1 LTRKKDLYRILG
13 VNQKA
18 DSAKIKKAYRRAA
31 KKYHPDISPKGE
43 QKFKE
48 VQEAYETLS
57 DPEKKAVYDREMSKK
72 SVLPH
77 SSTFNYPE
85 PLKTGPLR
93 TGPST
98 LFDEI
103 DEFFSTFE
111 DFWMDKG
118 PEFSGEWEEDHT
130 DLLSL
135 EIILTPSEAR
145 DGCEIPLKVPFW
157 TDCRRCVGTGFKGG
171 LICGLCR
178 GRGRER
184 IQKKIRI
191 TIPSGVKSG
200 MQIRIPL
207 KGRKLGGV
215 DLIATLRVSQ

>member
-1 LTRKKDLYRILG
+1 LARKKDLYRILG

-31 KKYHPDISPKGE
+31 KKYHPDVSPKGE
-43 QKFKE
+43 EKFKE

-57 DPEKKAVYDREMSKK
+57 DPEKKAVYDREK
-72 SVLPH
+72 SLKLVPH
-77 SSTFNYPE
+77 PGSYNYSQ
-85 PLKTGPLR
+85 PLRTGPLR
-93 TGPST
+93 TGPSS

-103 DEFFSTFE
+103 EEFFLTFE
-111 DFWMDKG
+111 DFWMDRW
-118 PEFSGEWEEDHT
+118 PEFFGEWEEDHT

-157 TDCRRCVGTGFKGG
+157 TDCRRCLGTGSKEGF
-171 LICGLCR
+171 ICGFCR
-178 GRGRER
+178 GRGKER
-184 IQKKIRI
+184 IQKKVRI
-191 TIPSGVKSG
+191 TIPSGMRNG
-200 MQIRIPL
+200 MQMRVSLRDRNSRGI
-207 KGRKLGGV
+207 